1 MAKFVQI
8 GNQAFNP
15 KWVSSI
21 DISDTPKQVTLS
33 FAVAHSSLNAP
44 TLEFKDD
51 EYDLFMQW
59 WEEIAD
65 IYRVESG

>member
-8 GNQAFNP
+8 GNQAFNSD
-15 KWVSSI
+15 WVSSI
-21 DISDTPKQVTLS
+21 DIRDTPKQVTVS
-33 FAVAHSSLNAP
+33 FAFTHSGLNP
-44 TLEFKDD
+44 PVLEFKDD